1 LATYNGL
8 CSSYAERA
16 SIINYLYMSTQL
28 SRTKTARK
36 NTIHEIHTFMS
47 DTFIVKQVTSLKE
60 INTDQVTEMYILQQL
75 IHKDYHL
82 VA

>member
-1 LATYNGL
+1 
-8 CSSYAERA
+8 
-16 SIINYLYMSTQL
+16 
-28 SRTKTARK
+28 
-36 NTIHEIHTFMS
+36 MS